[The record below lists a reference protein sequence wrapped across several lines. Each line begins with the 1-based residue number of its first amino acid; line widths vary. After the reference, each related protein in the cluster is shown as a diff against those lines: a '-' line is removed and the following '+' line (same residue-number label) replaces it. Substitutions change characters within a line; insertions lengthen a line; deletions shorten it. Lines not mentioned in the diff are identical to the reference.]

1 MTGETRADAGSVKLI
16 VDRDSVCMADDV
28 ESHRQVWELPGS
40 TSVAELL
47 SLFATNL
54 LPSVS
59 GFAGWRVYQ
68 DIGERGPGWT
78 LGVVYTRD
86 HLRQER
92 YVCLAG
98 EYPRTVADLAGRAP
112 ALVVQAAYLSRGE
125 AQPHTLHQIAQTP
138 NWTGAQPVVL
148 GVDAQA
154 DAEQDRRLMGQLNAL
169 IKGSQGPRRS
179 WVRHHLHTGGAVASG
194 QLFAARNMR
203 LVTHDLCPAAM
214 IIAARDLLGR
224 QGRYEDVFA
233 DIGPSDGGRGL
244 VAAVFGAFEW
254 GLSRP
259 LRSQAPPS
267 LGRAYLDYLGHHGYR
282 LSPVD
287 QFLAGHL
294 DFAGLRNAL
303 HTNGA

>member
-1 MTGETRADAGSVKLI
+1 MI

-54 LPSVS
+54 LPTVS
-59 GFAGWRVYQ
+59 GFAGWRIYQ

-78 LGVVYTRD
+78 LGVLYTRD

-125 AQPHTLHQIAQTP
+125 AQPHTLRQIAQTP

-148 GVDAQA
+148 GTDAHDDAQH
-154 DAEQDRRLMGQLNAL
+154 DWRLMGQLSAL
-169 IKGSQGPRRS
+169 IKGSQVPRRS
-179 WVRHHLHTGGAVASG
+179 WVRHHLHTGTAVASA

-203 LVTHDLCPAAM
+203 LVTNDLCPASM
-214 IIAARDLLGR
+214 IIAARDLLGIE
-224 QGRYEDVFA
+224 GRHEDIFA
-233 DIGPSDGGRGL
+233 KVGPSDAGL
-244 VAAVFGAFEW
+244 ALAATVFGAFEW

-267 LGRAYLDYLGHHGYR
+267 QGRAYLDYLGHHGYR

-287 QFLAGHL
+287 QFLAGRL
-294 DFAGLRNAL
+294 DFAGLRAEL
-303 HTNGA
+303 HANGA

>member
-1 MTGETRADAGSVKLI
+1 MTLI

-40 TSVAELL
+40 TPVAELL

-54 LPSVS
+54 LPTVS
-59 GFAGWRVYQ
+59 GFAGWRIYQ

-78 LGVVYTRD
+78 LGLLYTRD

-98 EYPRTVADLAGRAP
+98 EHPRTVADLARRAP

-138 NWTGAQPVVL
+138 TWTGAQPVVL
-148 GVDAQA
+148 GTDAVADAQH
-154 DAEQDRRLMGQLNAL
+154 DWRLMGQLGAL
-169 IKGSQGPRRS
+169 VKDSQGPRRS
-179 WVRHHLHTGGAVASG
+179 WVRDHLHTGTDAVSA

-203 LVTHDLCPAAM
+203 LVTNDLCPAAM
-214 IIAARDLLGR
+214 IIAARDLLGVE
-224 QGRYEDVFA
+224 GRYEDVFA
-233 DIGPSDGGRGL
+233 QIAPSDAGL
-244 VAAVFGAFEW
+244 ALAATVFGAFEW
-254 GLSRP
+254 ALSRP
-259 LRSQAPPS
+259 LRSQTPPP

-287 QFLAGHL
+287 QFLAGRL
-294 DFAGLRNAL
+294 DFAGLRAEL
-303 HTNGA
+303 HTNGT